1 MNHVGQRGD
10 GLWIPIVAG
19 PCEGPAALDD
29 ERYSLDPDCG
39 TTLCRGGCSRWWKWR
54 MQLSDSELWRAEL
67 GSSFRSGTSLR
78 DYTRVRGV
86 FSHEVTLWWS
96 ARPPVRESWSF
107 GPARSP

>member
-1 MNHVGQRGD
+1 MVSGSRLWLGPVRGQLLSMMSGT
-10 GLWIPIVAG
+10 LWIPIVAL
-19 PCEGPAALDD
+19 PCEGSAALDV
-29 ERYSLDPDCG
+29 G
-39 TTLCRGGCSRWWKWR
+39 KWR
-54 MQLSDSELWRAEL
+54 MQLLDSELWRAEL